1 MTHIEIMIGKP
12 QPSNVKLIKTT
23 KCLFTSLSSS
33 MMIGVINLHW
43 EALLTVDCVHM
54 HTHTHSTQA
63 HTCRCVYL
71 VISKLTAPLAT
82 SEKECLP
89 LF

>member
-33 MMIGVINLHW
+33 MMIGVINLHG
-43 EALLTVDCVHM
+43 EVLLTVDCVHM